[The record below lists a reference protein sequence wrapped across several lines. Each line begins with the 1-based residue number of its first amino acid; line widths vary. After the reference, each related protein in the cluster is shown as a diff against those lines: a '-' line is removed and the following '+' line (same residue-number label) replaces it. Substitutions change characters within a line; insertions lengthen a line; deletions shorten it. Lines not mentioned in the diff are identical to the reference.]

1 MNIIIV
7 LQPHNSIPTPNNS
20 KKKSDYIFF
29 HSVWTCNSIPCSSSI
44 FKEKKQNLQHGQQNH
59 RQIIHPKSPSAPY
72 KLARFCPARSTDCQ
86 ALAQKI
92 STKAGREYR
101 VDGRSKESTIRMWAC
116 SGSTP
121 VQAGSCSSVSLWYA
135 QMRMISHF
143 KCSANNSSIDKKDDW
158 RSWQVC
164 WWQQPLLHIVSRFK
178 RVETGFNYNKLHFY
192 FFFTCFAVTFFFC

>member
-1 MNIIIV
+1 MNIIII
-7 LQPHNSIPTPNNS
+7 LQPYNSIPTPNNS
-20 KKKSDYIFF
+20 KKKKNPTTFSFTQFEPVTVFPVALPFF
-29 HSVWTCNSIPCSSSI
+29 
-44 FKEKKQNLQHGQQNH
+44 KKNQNLQHGQQNH

-143 KCSANNSSIDKKDDW
+143 KCSANNSSIDKKDDG
-158 RSWQVC
+158 RS
-164 WWQQPLLHIVSRFK
+164 
-178 RVETGFNYNKLHFY
+178 
-192 FFFTCFAVTFFFC
+192 